1 MKFIQEFPVLI
12 IVIPLIFAVIIPLVG
27 RLNRLL
33 PWIIASTI
41 TFFCFLISISL
52 LITVLDTGKISYW
65 LGGWEPPLGIEY
77 AIDYLNAFVLVV
89 VSFIAFIVS
98 LYSRRSVEVEI
109 DEDKHSAFTASICFL

>member
-1 MKFIQEFPVLI
+1 MSFLLSLQL
-12 IVIPLIFAVIIPLVG
+12 IIPLAG
-27 RLNRLL
+27 RLNRLI

-77 AIDYLNAFVLVV
+77 AIDYLNAFVLAV

-98 LYSRRSVEVEI
+98 LYSKRERGGG
-109 DEDKHSAFTASICFL
+109 D